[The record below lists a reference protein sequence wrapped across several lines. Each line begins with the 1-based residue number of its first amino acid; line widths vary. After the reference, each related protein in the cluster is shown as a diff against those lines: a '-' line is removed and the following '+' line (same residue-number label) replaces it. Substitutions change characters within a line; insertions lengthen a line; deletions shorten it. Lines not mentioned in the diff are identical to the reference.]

1 MTFIRYTSKVV
12 EAGKKVMGGQ
22 LNLTSLAGYLAT
34 SLEKDWEGKD
44 EEHWEK
50 KVGRKL
56 DTSSGL
62 RNVVFCI
69 VFM

>member
-1 MTFIRYTSKVV
+1 
-12 EAGKKVMGGQ
+12 MGGQ

-34 SLEKDWEGKD
+34 SLEKDWEEKD